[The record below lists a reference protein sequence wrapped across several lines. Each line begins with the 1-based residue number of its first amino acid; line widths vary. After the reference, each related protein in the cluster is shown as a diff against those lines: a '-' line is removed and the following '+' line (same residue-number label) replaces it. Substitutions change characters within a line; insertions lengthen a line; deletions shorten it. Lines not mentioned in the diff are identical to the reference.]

1 MKRKISII
9 ACLIVFLTFTNIGS
23 YAQYSRTIS
32 SAAKKI
38 APKVFKAFVKNTIR
52 GAAFDYLISSKN
64 ATIIEGGFY
73 YFYDDYG
80 NPFVVFA
87 GTNTSS
93 NSVVITFSAVNE
105 YTSEQRSDSI
115 ILSEGECFYFG
126 LPHGWRWLRGE
137 KMIIKYSNGDR
148 VYWEYN

>member
-1 MKRKISII
+1 MKTKSLII
-9 ACLIVFLTFTNIGS
+9 LIAFLSSLNFGS
-23 YAQYSRTIS
+23 YAQPSKAIS

-38 APKVFKAFVKNTIR
+38 APKVFKAFVKSTIR
-52 GAAFDYLISSKN
+52 GAAVNYLMSSKN

-80 NPFVVFA
+80 NPFVSFA

-93 NSVVITFSAVNE
+93 NTVQITFYAINE
-105 YTSEQRSDSI
+105 YTQEQRSDSI